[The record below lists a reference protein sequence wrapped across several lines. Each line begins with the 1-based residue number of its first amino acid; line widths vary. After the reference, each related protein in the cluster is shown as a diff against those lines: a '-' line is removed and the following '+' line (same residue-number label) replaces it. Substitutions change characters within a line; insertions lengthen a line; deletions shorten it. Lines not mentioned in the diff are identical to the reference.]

1 MKRGA
6 SLIAAL
12 AATVLAIP
20 LATVPAAATPDGK
33 NVVISE
39 VYTYGD
45 SKGNEYRDY
54 VELYNPTDAPIDVSG
69 WSVQYVAKTGKKTS
83 GKANLKGK
91 IGARGYYLV
100 LGKTSKYASV
110 ELNSDIEANLSI
122 GGKDGFV
129 ALVNHQNSLTNLKSG
144 DVSNADG
151 FIDAVGYGNADK
163 YETAAAPSGGKD
175 VKKALTR
182 DAAGTDTNDNSKDF
196 SVGEPTP
203 HYSGGSALKSGKTPD
218 DHTTPG
224 DDSVKPGKKP
234 GKPGKGKTKPT
245 PQPGQVTPIANIQGE
260 GAVSPLKGKTVTTEG
275 IVTAIYPT
283 GGFNGLYI
291 QTPGTGGTHDGKA
304 SHGIFL
310 YTPKKPEL
318 NTLVKGDYIR
328 VTGKVDEFHGLT
340 QLKDLKNIEKL
351 VKSNVENPKPVVLDE
366 FPVGNTAREKYE
378 GMLVDIK
385 APMTITNN
393 YLQKDLGQKNKN
405 IFTARWGELGLTPGD
420 KPLLQ
425 PSQRF
430 NPKVNPA
437 EIKELDKENQ
447 AKLINLDDGISWDL
461 VKFDDRY
468 RNDLIP
474 APYLDVKKPARAG
487 AQVVFKKPMII
498 DYRDNAWKIQP
509 TQPVNVK
516 GTETEFK
523 DNSFDWVEFTNN
535 DRPAA
540 PSNEGGDI
548 SLATFNVLNYFITT
562 GDELGCTSGYKDRA
576 GNILTTNKPCSS
588 RGAFRAEDFQRQQE
602 KIVTALNELDASVVG
617 LEEIENSKRFNKDR
631 DAALNA
637 LVKALNEK
645 AGSEKWAAVKSPQA
659 LPANEDVIRLAFI
672 YQPSKVKPVGDSK
685 ILIGHEAFTG
695 TAREPLAQEFQA
707 IGSDGSP
714 AGKSFVAVANHFKSK
729 GSLKDNSDKD
739 QYQGNNNK
747 LRVKQAK
754 AVRNWVE
761 KEFADKAI
769 FFIGDFNA
777 YGAEDPIREFTKNGY
792 TDLGPELAPNKQTYQ
807 FSGYVGSL
815 DHILANAQAKEL
827 VVNGDIWDINA
838 DEPLAF
844 EYSRY
849 NYNVK
854 YKDLYDTTA
863 FRSSDHDPIKVNLK
877 VLDTSVPELKPDPEP
892 KPEPGVKITPIA
904 EIQGEGATTPLEG
917 QEVTTQGVVTA
928 VYAKGGYDGVVIQT
942 PGTGGTHDGKAS
954 HAVFVYGGNIAKGVA
969 KGDFIQVMGKASEY
983 KGQKDKKS
991 KTQLKDPKWT
1001 KLEKPEGFVDPKP
1014 VELKSLPAGDVEREK
1029 LESMLVSITGDY
1041 TITDNYN
1048 TGRFGEL
1055 GLAPGLKPFVAPS
1068 QLHNPVT
1075 SPDEVAKLA
1084 RFNAENALILDDGV
1098 SRDLTSF
1105 NKFHNDLIP
1114 AAYLNV
1120 KDPARVGAQVV
1131 FKQPLILDFGFD
1143 KWRLQPTEE
1152 INVKGKDTPDS
1163 YVDNTSKWVE
1173 FKNNTRPEA
1182 PASKGDINIATF
1194 NVLNY
1199 FATTGAEWKCK
1210 DGYKDRKGDFVTS
1223 NKCEQRGAYSEA
1235 ALKRQEE
1242 KIVTA
1247 INALDAEVVGL
1258 EEIENSRRF
1267 SKDRDFALNT
1277 LVAALNK
1284 AAGSEKWAAVP
1295 TPSKIAAD
1303 TDVIRLAFI
1312 YQPAK
1317 VKTVGETRTLIGSAN
1332 FTGLAREPIAQVFQA
1347 IDEKGAPKGEEFVVS
1362 VNHFKSKGSAPKT
1375 NPADND
1381 KGQGNSNLLRIEQA
1395 KELRAWLEKE
1405 FPGKPIFAIGDFNAY
1420 GAEDPVLEF
1429 KANGWKEIVEEF
1441 DTDSFTYVYGGLA
1454 GSLDHMFA
1462 NASAYAMTLDAQV
1475 WDVNADEPLAFEYSR
1490 YNYNVKVKD
1499 LYDTTSYRSS
1509 DHDPIKVSIKLKEVD
1524 PKPEPKPDPTPE
1536 PKPDPTPEVKP
1547 DPQPAPGEDPVPTP
1561 QQTVQPTPA
1570 PQLIVDSAP
1579 APSQKSALV
1588 FTGATVIG
1596 LAVVAGI
1603 LLLAGGAIALIRR
1616 RQR

>member
-20 LATVPAAATPDGK
+20 LATVPAAAAPDGK

-69 WSVQYVAKTGKKTS
+69 WSVQYFSKNQ
-83 GKANLKGK
+83 KAASELVNLDGE
-91 IGARGYYLV
+91 IAAGGYYLV
-100 LGKTSKYASV
+100 LGSDTSKQGYK
-110 ELNSDIEANLSI
+110 ELKSDAQGNFKIAQ
-122 GGKDGFV
+122 KDGFV
-129 ALVNHQNSLTNLKSG
+129 ALVNHHEKLTRIAG
-144 DVSNADG
+144 DVTGRNG
-151 FIDAVGYGNADK
+151 FIDAVGFGKSDK
-163 YETAAAPSGGKD
+163 FENESAS
-175 VKKALTR
+175 TR
-182 DAAGTDTNDNSKDF
+182 GMKSSLSLNRDEKGTDTDNNSADF
-196 SVGEPTP
+196 SLKTPTP
-203 HYSGGSALKSGKTPD
+203 QFTGGDATQGEEPGKDPETKP
-218 DHTTPG
+218 
-224 DDSVKPGKKP
+224 SVPGKKP
-234 GKPGKGKTKPT
+234 GKPDKGKTKPT
-245 PQPGQVTPIANIQGE
+245 PQPDEVTPIANIQGE
-260 GAVSPLKGKTVTTEG
+260 GAASPLKGKTVTTEG

-304 SHGIFL
+304 SHGLFL

-351 VKSNVENPKPVVLDE
+351 VKSNVEDPKPVVLNDFPAGDE
-366 FPVGNTAREKYE
+366 AREKYE

-393 YLQKDLGQKNKN
+393 YLQGKRNNN

-437 EIKELDKENQ
+437 EIEELDKENQ
-447 AKLINLDDGISWDL
+447 AKLINLDDGISFDL
-461 VKFDDRY
+461 IKFDKKY

-474 APYLDVKKPARAG
+474 APYLDVKKPARVG

-509 TQPVNVK
+509 TQPINVK

-562 GDELGCTSGYKDRA
+562 GEELGCKSGYKDRA
-576 GNILTTNKPCSS
+576 GNILTTNKPCSA

-617 LEEIENSKRFNKDR
+617 LEEIENSKRFSKDR
-631 DAALNA
+631 DAALENLVNA
-637 LVKALNEK
+637 LNDK
-645 AGSEKWAAVKSPQA
+645 AGTQKWAAVKSPQA

-729 GSLKDNSDKD
+729 GSLKDKKDTDK
-739 QYQGNNNK
+739 YQGNNNK

-1114 AAYLNV
+1114 AAYLDV

-1223 NKCEQRGAYSEA
+1223 NKCEQRGAYSED

-1247 INALDAEVVGL
+1247 INALNAEVVGL

-1267 SKDRDFALNT
+1267 GKDRDFALNT

-1332 FTGLAREPIAQVFQA
+1332 FTGLAREP
-1347 IDEKGAPKGEEFVVS
+1347 
-1362 VNHFKSKGSAPKT
+1362 
-1375 NPADND
+1375 
-1381 KGQGNSNLLRIEQA
+1381 
-1395 KELRAWLEKE
+1395 
-1405 FPGKPIFAIGDFNAY
+1405 
-1420 GAEDPVLEF
+1420 
-1429 KANGWKEIVEEF
+1429 
-1441 DTDSFTYVYGGLA
+1441 
-1454 GSLDHMFA
+1454 
-1462 NASAYAMTLDAQV
+1462 
-1475 WDVNADEPLAFEYSR
+1475 
-1490 YNYNVKVKD
+1490 
-1499 LYDTTSYRSS
+1499 
-1509 DHDPIKVSIKLKEVD
+1509 
-1524 PKPEPKPDPTPE
+1524 
-1536 PKPDPTPEVKP
+1536 
-1547 DPQPAPGEDPVPTP
+1547 
-1561 QQTVQPTPA
+1561 
-1570 PQLIVDSAP
+1570 
-1579 APSQKSALV
+1579 
-1588 FTGATVIG
+1588 
-1596 LAVVAGI
+1596 
-1603 LLLAGGAIALIRR
+1603 
-1616 RQR
+1616 

>member
-6 SLIAAL
+6 SLITAL

-69 WSVQYVAKTGKKTS
+69 WSVQYFSKNQ
-83 GKANLKGK
+83 KAANELVNLDGE
-91 IGARGYYLV
+91 IAARGYYLV
-100 LGKTSKYASV
+100 LGSDSSKQGYK
-110 ELNSDIEANLSI
+110 ELKSDAQGNLKI
-122 GGKDGFV
+122 AQKDGFV
-129 ALVNHQNSLTNLKSG
+129 ALINHHEKLTSIAG
-144 DVSNADG
+144 DVAGRAD
-151 FIDAVGYGNADK
+151 FVDAVGFGSSTKFEGQSASTKGMKASVSLNRNENGADTNNNSADFSLK
-163 YETAAAPSGGKD
+163 APSPMFTGGDATQVREPGKD
-175 VKKALTR
+175 P
-182 DAAGTDTNDNSKDF
+182 DTKP
-196 SVGEPTP
+196 SV
-203 HYSGGSALKSGKTPD
+203 
-218 DHTTPG
+218 
-224 DDSVKPGKKP
+224 
-234 GKPGKGKTKPT
+234 PGKGKTKPT
-245 PQPGQVTPIANIQGE
+245 PQPGEITPIADIQGT
-260 GAVSPLKGKTVTTEG
+260 GDKTPLEKKTVTTEG
-275 IVTAIYPT
+275 VVTAMYPS

-304 SHGIFL
+304 SHGLFL
-310 YTPKKPEL
+310 YDPKGLALKKVAE
-318 NTLVKGDYIR
+318 GDYVR
-328 VTGKVDEFHGLT
+328 VTGTAAEYYGLT
-340 QLKDLKNIEKL
+340 QLKDLKKVEKL
-351 VKSNVENPKPVVLDE
+351 DKPDIEAPKPIVLDE
-366 FPVGNTAREKYE
+366 FPVGDEAREKYE

-393 YLQKDLGQKNKN
+393 YLKPAFKDKDK
-405 IFTARWGELGLTPGD
+405 FSVRWGELGLTPGD

-425 PSQRF
+425 PSQKF
-430 NPKVNPA
+430 NPA
-437 EIKELDKENQ
+437 ESPDEIAALDKANQ
-447 AKLINLDDGISWDL
+447 EKLINLDDGIS
-461 VKFDDRY
+461 F
-468 RNDLIP
+468 DLINFKKYP
-474 APYLDVKKPARAG
+474 NNQFIPVPYLDVNKPARVG
-487 AQVVFKKPMII
+487 AHVEFKQPMII
-498 DYRDNAWKIQP
+498 DYRENTWKIQP
-509 TQPVNVK
+509 TEPVNVK
-516 GTETEFK
+516 GQEGKYT

-535 DRPAA
+535 ERPAA

-617 LEEIENSKRFNKDR
+617 LEEIENSKRFNKNR

-892 KPEPGVKITPIA
+892 KPEPGVQITPIA

-969 KGDFIQVMGKASEY
+969 KGDFIQVTGKASEY

-1068 QLHNPVT
+1068 QLHNPVI

-1524 PKPEPKPDPTPE
+1524 PKPDPTPTPDPKPTPKPTPGPQPDPTP
-1536 PKPDPTPEVKP
+1536 TP
-1547 DPQPAPGEDPVPTP
+1547 
-1561 QQTVQPTPA
+1561 QTVQPTPD

-1579 APSQKSALV
+1579 APSQKSGLA

-1596 LAVVAGI
+1596 LAIAAGI
-1603 LLLAGGAIALIRR
+1603 LILVGGAIALIRR

>member
-20 LATVPAAATPDGK
+20 LATVPAAAAPDGSG
-33 NVVISE
+33 VVISE
-39 VYTYGD
+39 VYTQGGAQ
-45 SKGNEYRDY
+45 GNQYRDY
-54 VELYNPTDAPIDVSG
+54 IELYNPTATEIDLTG
-69 WSVQYVAKTGKKTS
+69 WSVRYSAKAGTNFS
-83 GKANLKGK
+83 NKANLSGK
-91 IGARGYYLV
+91 IRPKSYYLV
-100 LGKTSKYASV
+100 LGKNDTKPGATELKGDNESNLQLAS
-110 ELNSDIEANLSI
+110 
-122 GGKDGFV
+122 GDGIV
-129 ALVNHQNSLTNLKSG
+129 ALVNHQNTLTVVGNNLASAEG
-144 DVSNADG
+144 IV
-151 FIDAVGYGNADK
+151 DAVGYGNAK
-163 YETAAAPSGGKD
+163 KFEGSGP
-175 VKKALTR
+175 A
-182 DAAGTDTNDNSKDF
+182 
-196 SVGEPTP
+196 
-203 HYSGGSALKSGKTPD
+203 
-218 DHTTPG
+218 
-224 DDSVKPGKKP
+224 
-234 GKPGKGKTKPT
+234 TKPT
-245 PQPGQVTPIANIQGE
+245 AKQSIHRADGKDTDDNKADFSRGTPNPMFTGGDALKNSGEPKPDEPTSPAPEKPKPDDPAAPQPGEITPIADIQGT
-260 GAVSPLKGKTVTTEG
+260 GDKTPLEGKTVTTEG
-275 IVTAIYPT
+275 VVTAMYPS

-291 QTPGTGGTHDGKA
+291 QTPETGGTHDGNA
-304 SHGIFL
+304 SHGLFL
-310 YTPKKPEL
+310 YDPKGLALKKVAE
-318 NTLVKGDYIR
+318 GDYVR
-328 VTGKVDEFHGLT
+328 VTGTAAEYYGLT
-340 QLKDLKNIEKL
+340 QLKDLKKVEKL
-351 VKSNVENPKPVVLDE
+351 DKPDIEAPKPIILDE
-366 FPVGNTAREKYE
+366 FPVGNEAREKYE

-393 YLQKDLGQKNKN
+393 YLQPNLGKKNKN

-425 PSQRF
+425 PSQKY
-430 NPKVNPA
+430 NPKDNRA
-437 EIKELDKENQ
+437 EIEALDKTNR
-447 AKLINLDDGISWDL
+447 ANLINLDDGISWDL

-562 GDELGCTSGYKDRA
+562 GEQLGCKSGYKDRA
-576 GNILTTNKPCSS
+576 GNILTTNKPCSA

-617 LEEIENSKRFNKDR
+617 LEEIENSKRFSKDR
-631 DAALNA
+631 DAALENLVNA
-637 LVKALNEK
+637 LNDK
-645 AGSEKWAAVKSPQA
+645 AGTQKWAAVKSPQA

-685 ILIGHEAFTG
+685 ILIGEEAFTG

-1429 KANGWKEIVEEF
+1429 KTNGWKEIVEEF

-1509 DHDPIKVSIKLKEVD
+1509 DHDPIKVSIKLKGAD
-1524 PKPEPKPDPTPE
+1524 PKPDPTPE
-1536 PKPDPTPEVKP
+1536 PKPDPTPEPKP
-1547 DPQPAPGEDPVPTP
+1547 DPQPAPSEDPVPTP

-1579 APSQKSALV
+1579 APSQKSGLA

>member
-39 VYTYGD
+39 VYTQGGA
-45 SKGNEYRDY
+45 SKNLYRDY
-54 VELYNPTDAPIDVSG
+54 VELYNPTDAVVDLSK
-69 WSVQYVAKTGKKTS
+69 WSIQYASSTGKKFS
-83 GKANLKGK
+83 NKANLSGK
-91 IGARGYYLV
+91 IQPKNYYLV
-100 LGKTSKYASV
+100 LGKNDTKPGAADLVGDVESQLALASKDGVIALV
-110 ELNSDIEANLSI
+110 EHQEKLTAP
-122 GGKDGFV
+122 GKD
-129 ALVNHQNSLTNLKSG
+129 LVGVKG
-144 DVSNADG
+144 VV
-151 FIDAVGYGNADK
+151 DAVGYGNAK
-163 YETAAAPSGGKD
+163 KFEGSGP
-175 VKKALTR
+175 A
-182 DAAGTDTNDNSKDF
+182 
-196 SVGEPTP
+196 
-203 HYSGGSALKSGKTPD
+203 
-218 DHTTPG
+218 
-224 DDSVKPGKKP
+224 
-234 GKPGKGKTKPT
+234 TKPT
-245 PQPGQVTPIANIQGE
+245 AKQSIHRSDGNDTDDNKADFHQGAPNPMFTGGDARKNSGEPKPDEPTSPAPEKPKPDDPAAPQPGEITPIADIQGT
-260 GAVSPLKGKTVTTEG
+260 GDKTPLERKTVTTEG
-275 IVTAIYPT
+275 VVTAMYPS

-304 SHGIFL
+304 SHGLFL
-310 YTPKKPEL
+310 YDPKGLALKKVAE
-318 NTLVKGDYIR
+318 GDYVR
-328 VTGKVDEFHGLT
+328 VTGTAAEYYGLT
-340 QLKDLKNIEKL
+340 QLKDLKKVEKLDKPNIEA
-351 VKSNVENPKPVVLDE
+351 PKPIVLDE
-366 FPVGNTAREKYE
+366 FPVGDEAREKYE

-393 YLQKDLGQKNKN
+393 YLQGKKNNN
-405 IFTARWGELGLTPGD
+405 IFTARWGELGLAPGD

-425 PSQRF
+425 PSQKY
-430 NPKVNPA
+430 NPADNPA
-437 EIKELDKENQ
+437 EIKALDEMNR
-447 AKLINLDDGISWDL
+447 ASLINLDDGISWDL
-461 VKFDDRY
+461 VKFDRKY

-474 APYLDVKKPARAG
+474 APYLDVNKPARAG

-562 GDELGCTSGYKDRA
+562 GEELGCKSGYKDRA
-576 GNILTTNKPCSS
+576 GNILTTNKPCSA

-685 ILIGHEAFTG
+685 ILIGEEAFTG

-761 KEFADKAI
+761 KEFPDKAI

-954 HAVFVYGGNIAKGVA
+954 HAVFVYGSNIAKGVA
-969 KGDFIQVMGKASEY
+969 KGDFIQVTGKASEY

-991 KTQLKDPKWT
+991 KTQLKDPKWK
-1001 KLEKPEGFVDPKP
+1001 KLDKPEGFVDPKP

-1223 NKCEQRGAYSEA
+1223 NKCEQRGAYSED

-1247 INALDAEVVGL
+1247 INALNAEVVGL

-1267 SKDRDFALNT
+1267 GKDRDFALNT

-1375 NPADND
+1375 NPADTD

-1429 KANGWKEIVEEF
+1429 KTNGWKEIVEEF

-1509 DHDPIKVSIKLKEVD
+1509 DHDPIKVSIKLKGAD
-1524 PKPEPKPDPTPE
+1524 PKPDPTPTPD
-1536 PKPDPTPEVKP
+1536 PKPTPKPTPGPQPDPTP
-1547 DPQPAPGEDPVPTP
+1547 TP
-1561 QQTVQPTPA
+1561 QTVQPTPD

-1579 APSQKSALV
+1579 APSQKSGLA

-1596 LAVVAGI
+1596 LAIAAGI
-1603 LLLAGGAIALIRR
+1603 LILVGGAIALIRR

>member
-69 WSVQYVAKTGKKTS
+69 WSVQYAAQKGTNFSKKASLS
-83 GKANLKGK
+83 GKIKPQ
-91 IGARGYYLV
+91 GYYLV
-100 LGKTSKYASV
+100 LGKDTDKAGSAELQGDV
-110 ELNSDIEANLSI
+110 ESELELAA
-122 GGKDGFV
+122 KDGIV
-129 ALVNHQNSLTNLKSG
+129 ALVRHDQKLTVTGNNLADAA
-144 DVSNADG
+144 DVV
-151 FIDAVGYGNADK
+151 DAVGYGKAKK
-163 YETAAAPSGGKD
+163 YEGNGAATNPTATKAIHRAEGKD
-175 VKKALTR
+175 TDNNKIDFDRGDPSPTFTGG
-182 DAAGTDTNDNSKDF
+182 DARKNS
-196 SVGEPTP
+196 GEPKPDEPTSP
-203 HYSGGSALKSGKTPD
+203 APEKPKPD
-218 DHTTPG
+218 DPAA
-224 DDSVKPGKKP
+224 
-234 GKPGKGKTKPT
+234 
-245 PQPGQVTPIANIQGE
+245 PQPGEITPIADIQGT
-260 GAVSPLKGKTVTTEG
+260 GDKTPLEGKTVTTEG
-275 IVTAIYPT
+275 VITAMYPS

-304 SHGIFL
+304 SHGLFL
-310 YTPKKPEL
+310 YDPKGLALKKVAE
-318 NTLVKGDYIR
+318 GDYVR
-328 VTGKVDEFHGLT
+328 VTGTAAEYYGLT
-340 QLKDLKNIEKL
+340 QLKDLKKVEKL
-351 VKSNVENPKPVVLDE
+351 DKPDIEAPKPIVLDE
-366 FPVGNTAREKYE
+366 FPVGDEAREKYE

-393 YLQKDLGQKNKN
+393 YLKPAFKDKDK
-405 IFTARWGELGLTPGD
+405 FSVRWGELGLTPGD

-425 PSQRF
+425 PSQKF
-430 NPKVNPA
+430 NPTESPD
-437 EIKELDKENQ
+437 EIAALDKANQ
-447 AKLINLDDGISWDL
+447 EKLINLDDGIS
-461 VKFDDRY
+461 F
-468 RNDLIP
+468 DLINFKKYP
-474 APYLDVKKPARAG
+474 NNQFIPVPYLDVNKPARVG
-487 AQVVFKKPMII
+487 AHVEFKQPMII
-498 DYRDNAWKIQP
+498 DYRENTWKIQP
-509 TQPVNVK
+509 TEPVNVQGK
-516 GTETEFK
+516 EGK
-523 DNSFDWVEFTNN
+523 YVDNSFDWVDFTNN

-562 GDELGCTSGYKDRA
+562 GEELGCKSGYKDRA
-576 GNILTTNKPCSS
+576 GNILTTNKPCSA

-617 LEEIENSKRFNKDR
+617 LEEIENSKRFSKDR
-631 DAALNA
+631 DAALENLVNA
-637 LVKALNEK
+637 LNDK
-645 AGSEKWAAVKSPQA
+645 AGTQKWAAVKSPQA

-892 KPEPGVKITPIA
+892 KPEPGVQITPIA

-954 HAVFVYGGNIAKGVA
+954 HAVFVYGSNIAKGVA
-969 KGDFIQVMGKASEY
+969 KGDFIQVTGKASEY

-1098 SRDLTSF
+1098 SRDLTKF
-1105 NKFHNDLIP
+1105 NNYRNDLIP

-1375 NPADND
+1375 NPADTD

-1524 PKPEPKPDPTPE
+1524 PKPDA
-1536 PKPDPTPEVKP
+1536 TPEVKP
-1547 DPQPAPGEDPVPTP
+1547 DSQPAPDPQPAPSEDPVPTP
-1561 QQTVQPTPA
+1561 QQTMQPTPA
-1570 PQLIVDSAP
+1570 PQPTVDSAP

>member
-69 WSVQYVAKTGKKTS
+69 WSVQYFSKNQ
-83 GKANLKGK
+83 KAASELVNLDGE
-91 IGARGYYLV
+91 IAAGGYYLV
-100 LGKTSKYASV
+100 LGSDTSKQGYK
-110 ELNSDIEANLSI
+110 ELKSDAQGNFKIAQ
-122 GGKDGFV
+122 KDGFV
-129 ALVNHQNSLTNLKSG
+129 ALVNHHEKLTRIAG
-144 DVSNADG
+144 DVTGRNG
-151 FIDAVGYGNADK
+151 FIDAVGFGKSDK
-163 YETAAAPSGGKD
+163 FENESAS
-175 VKKALTR
+175 TR
-182 DAAGTDTNDNSKDF
+182 GMKSSLSLNRDEKGTDTDNNSADF
-196 SVGEPTP
+196 SLKTPTP
-203 HYSGGSALKSGKTPD
+203 QFTGGDATQGEEPGKDPETKP
-218 DHTTPG
+218 
-224 DDSVKPGKKP
+224 SVPGKKP
-234 GKPGKGKTKPT
+234 GKPDKGKTKPT
-245 PQPGQVTPIANIQGE
+245 PQPDEVTPIANIQGE
-260 GAVSPLKGKTVTTEG
+260 GAASPLKGKTVTTEG

-304 SHGIFL
+304 SHGLFL

-351 VKSNVENPKPVVLDE
+351 VKSNVEDPKPVVLNDFPAGDE
-366 FPVGNTAREKYE
+366 AREKYE

-393 YLQKDLGQKNKN
+393 YLQGKRNNN

-437 EIKELDKENQ
+437 EIEELDKENQ
-447 AKLINLDDGISWDL
+447 AKLINLDDGISFDL
-461 VKFDDRY
+461 IKFDKKY

-474 APYLDVKKPARAG
+474 APYLDVKKPARVG

-562 GDELGCTSGYKDRA
+562 GEEWHCTKGYKDRS
-576 GNILTTNKPCSS
+576 GNIVTSDKCDQ
-588 RGAFRAEDFQRQQE
+588 RGAYSKDALNRQQE
-602 KIVTALNELDASVVG
+602 KIVSALNELDASVVG

-631 DAALNA
+631 DTALNA

-685 ILIGHEAFTG
+685 ILIGNKDFTG

-777 YGAEDPIREFTKNGY
+777 YGAEDPIREFTNNGY

-954 HAVFVYGGNIAKGVA
+954 HAVFVYGSNIAKGVA
-969 KGDFIQVMGKASEY
+969 KGDFIQVTGKASEY
-983 KGQKDKKS
+983 KGKKDKKS

-1001 KLEKPEGFVDPKP
+1001 KLEKPEDFVDPKP

-1223 NKCEQRGAYSEA
+1223 NKCEQRGAYSED